1 MAWVESLYIWF
12 YVLDFYWYNSK
23 LQASPEKFTKI
34 VLFLLVFVLS

>member
-12 YVLDFYWYNSK
+12 YVLYWYNSK